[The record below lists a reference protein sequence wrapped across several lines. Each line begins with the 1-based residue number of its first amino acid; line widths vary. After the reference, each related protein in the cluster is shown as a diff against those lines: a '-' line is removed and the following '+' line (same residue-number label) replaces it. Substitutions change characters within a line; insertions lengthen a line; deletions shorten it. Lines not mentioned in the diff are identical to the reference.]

1 LTYLQRDSELSLLK
15 ITSRHNLEARNAVD
29 FVEMILI
36 LGGVQRIEVTLFW
49 VPQLKSFLIY
59 QLDNVREPFGFM
71 VNAVPISIETTAQ
84 EFE

>member
-1 LTYLQRDSELSLLK
+1 
-15 ITSRHNLEARNAVD
+15 
-29 FVEMILI
+29 MILI
-36 LGGVQRIEVTLFW
+36 LGGVQRIEVTLSW
-49 VPQLKSFLIY
+49 IPQLKSFLIY